1 MRTKARGLIEV
12 CVAAAVA
19 LFLVL
24 GWVGPIRAAETVSD
38 RVVNSLLLRG
48 DKLQEPLAQI
58 PSRAA
63 KIKGIADD
71 GPQAAEREPLDLMGK
86 LKGMGIAGLIMGGVI
101 LLAFGAWKHGWRLK
115 RSRAYS
121 SSIHL
126 ISTKPLGDKKA
137 IAVVEVEGQR
147 LVVGM
152 TAHQVTLLTAL
163 PANGDEAGE
172 LSERHP
178 AHRAQGEP
186 SWSRSSAE
194 YDFGQRSYPDIQG
207 IFSAMRG

>member
-1 MRTKARGLIEV
+1 MRTKAIGLREL
-12 CVAAAVA
+12 CVAAVVA
-19 LFLVL
+19 LCLML
-24 GWVGPIRAAETVSD
+24 GWVGPTRAGEAMSD

-48 DKLQEPLAQI
+48 EKVQEALAQK
-58 PSRAA
+58 PTGLAEA
-63 KIKGIADD
+63 KGFE
-71 GPQAAEREPLDLMGK
+71 GESPRPAERESLDLMGK
-86 LKGMGIAGLIMGGVI
+86 LKGMGIAGLVMGGVI

-115 RSRAYS
+115 RSNTYG
-121 SSIHL
+121 SSIRL

-137 IAVVEVEGQR
+137 IAVVDVEGQR

-152 TAHQVTLLTAL
+152 TAHQVTLLTTL
-163 PANGDEAGE
+163 PGNGDEAAE

-178 AHRAQGEP
+178 TRRAQGEP
-186 SWSRSSAE
+186 AWSRSTAD